1 MTEPRQQDDLGN
13 LSYKIVWRTNDDTVR
28 TDALALWRSMRILP
42 PGTEED
48 RLNSLCVVAY
58 DGDAL
63 AAVSTIGIDT
73 YVNVRAKI
81 AWFRCLVKDE
91 YRQRGVAT
99 ELAARCKV
107 FMEEWSK
114 ANPAEKV
121 MGFGTFVESPHLS
134 HM

>member
-1 MTEPRQQDDLGN
+1 MTEPQEHDDLSN
-13 LSYKIVWRTNDDTVR
+13 LSYKIVWRTDNDTVR
-28 TDALALWRSMRILP
+28 RDALALWRSMNILP

-48 RLNSLCVVAY
+48 RVSSLCIVAY

-63 AAVSTIGIDT
+63 AAVSTIGIDY
-73 YVNVRAKI
+73 YVNVRANI

-91 YRQRGVAT
+91 YRQHGVAT
-99 ELAARCKV
+99 ELAARCRV
-107 FMEEWSK
+107 FMEEWSQT
-114 ANPAEKV
+114 NPAEKV